1 MIYVALLRGIN
12 VGGKNLIDMKKLKT
26 TFESL
31 GYTKVSTYINSGNI
45 LFESPIS
52 EKPVLERALEA
63 AILHDFKLEIKVL
76 IRSILEIETICRALP
91 AHWVKNADM
100 RSDVMFLWE
109 QYDQPEMV
117 ETLRLNPVDNIKYVP
132 GALLW
137 NVEGVNYSK
146 SGMKN
151 LMGMAV
157 YKHMTIRNVN
167 TVRKLWELMKESNL
181 A

>member
-12 VGGKNLIDMKKLKT
+12 VGGNNIIDMKKLKI

-45 LFESPIS
+45 LFESPII
-52 EKPVLERALEA
+52 EKPVLEHALEA
-63 AILHDFKLEIKVL
+63 AILKDFQLDIKVL
-76 IRSILEIETICRALP
+76 IRSSLEIEAVCLALP
-91 AHWVKNADM
+91 AHWQKNAEM

-109 QYDQPEMV
+109 EFDKPEIV
-117 ETLRLNPVDNIKYVP
+117 ETLRLNPVDNILYVP

-146 SGMKN
+146 SGMMK
-151 LMGMAV
+151 LMGTPV

-167 TVRKLWELMKESNL
+167 TVRKLWELMRE
-181 A
+181 AGT